1 MKPQHEFPKEWGDI
15 STEEA
20 KKHIEYL
27 LEHYQ
32 EYDDITVWGRNKNC
46 ITINRITFII
56 MRPQEHYRFYMVN
69 MKKAFYSR
77 EHQEI
82 MDLIDKLVTVC
93 TQEVDK
99 RQEQEVNKRKQEKAN
114 RKQEKEKTQKEEDK
128 IQKSINI
135 IGTIVLVAGFC
146 AIMGYMTWDIYKQD
160 KKERI
165 KQNKIENEIKRYE
178 KTLPYYNEY
187 LQTKQ
192 QIQNRRDS
200 LEKVYGTAD

>member
-1 MKPQHEFPKEWGDI
+1 MKPQHEFPEEWYDI

-32 EYDDITVWGRNKNC
+32 EYDDIKVWGRNKDC
-46 ITINRITFII
+46 ITINRITFIPL
-56 MRPQEHYRFYMVN
+56 RPLERYQFYMVN
-69 MKKAFYSR
+69 MEKAFYPH
-77 EHQEI
+77 EHQDI
-82 MDLIDKLVTVC
+82 IDLIDKLVTVC
-93 TQEVDK
+93 K
-99 RQEQEVNKRKQEKAN
+99 QEVNKRKQEKAN

-146 AIMGYMTWDIYKQD
+146 AIMGYMTWDIYKQY

-165 KQNKIENEIKRYE
+165 RQIKIENEIKKYE

-200 LEKVYGTAD
+200 LEKVY